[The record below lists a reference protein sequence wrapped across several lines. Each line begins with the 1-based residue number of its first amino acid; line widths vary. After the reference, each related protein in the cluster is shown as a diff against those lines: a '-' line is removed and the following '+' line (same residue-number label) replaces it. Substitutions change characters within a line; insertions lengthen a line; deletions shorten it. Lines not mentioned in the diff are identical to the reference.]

1 MKRILELHQL
11 EKLADRFKLLSETS
25 RLRILQAICREERS
39 VSEICDREVPRQ
51 GRDRTKLNQ
60 ANVSKHL
67 QLLKSAGVVACRRV
81 GICRYYR
88 IIDLELLD
96 LCNQGD
102 RADNS
107 FGDRQAYPSG
117 LHSNGCNRQSEP
129 ES

>member
-1 MKRILELHQL
+1 MQAEVIAITKIIKSEMKRILELHQL
-11 EKLADRFKLLSETS
+11 EKLADRFKLLSEAS
-25 RLRILQAICREERS
+25 RLLILQAICREERS
-39 VSEICDREVPRQ
+39 VSEIC
-51 GRDRTKLNQ
+51 DRTKLNQ

-96 LCNQGD
+96 LCAQGD
-102 RADNS
+102 R
-107 FGDRQAYPSG
+107 
-117 LHSNGCNRQSEP
+117 HSKP